1 MADIDIFSIQPH
13 QVSRDLRGYSVFF
26 YGGWKTGKTTI
37 ASKFPNALLLA
48 FEKGYNA
55 LAGVRPQPIN
65 SWAEFKKVLRQLK
78 DARAK
83 EMFETIIVDTAD
95 IAYDYCTKYICDNA
109 QRSDGGYGV
118 DSISDIPFGKGY
130 GMVEKEFDT
139 ALRSIVQMDYGLVII
154 SHETD
159 KTFTD
164 EAGNQYNKI
173 VPTLD
178 KRANNICARMCDIV
192 GYSRAVTDKDGNL
205 STKLF
210 MRGTPRYEAGSRFKY
225 TPDFIDFSYE
235 NLVNAIATA
244 IDKQAEEDGAQYF
257 TDTRKNAYED
267 TTKDLNFDELMKG
280 CNDLIKEMIGNNSD
294 EVFKE
299 FYQPRIV
306 QITDRYLGRGQKM
319 SQCSR
324 EQVEALSLI
333 YDDLLLLSK
342 ETKPE

>member
-83 EMFETIIVDTAD
+83 EMFETIIIDTAD

-324 EQVEALSLI
+324 EQVETLSLI

-342 ETKPE
+342 ETKSE

>member
-109 QRSDGGYGV
+109 QRSNGGYGV

-159 KTFTD
+159 KVFTD
-164 EAGNQYNKI
+164 ETGNQFNKI

-178 KRANNICARMCDIV
+178 KRANNICARM
-192 GYSRAVTDKDGNL
+192 
-205 STKLF
+205 
-210 MRGTPRYEAGSRFKY
+210 
-225 TPDFIDFSYE
+225 
-235 NLVNAIATA
+235 
-244 IDKQAEEDGAQYF
+244 
-257 TDTRKNAYED
+257 
-267 TTKDLNFDELMKG
+267 
-280 CNDLIKEMIGNNSD
+280 
-294 EVFKE
+294 
-299 FYQPRIV
+299 
-306 QITDRYLGRGQKM
+306 
-319 SQCSR
+319 
-324 EQVEALSLI
+324 
-333 YDDLLLLSK
+333 
-342 ETKPE
+342 

>member
-83 EMFETIIVDTAD
+83 EMFETIIIDTAD

-109 QRSDGGYGV
+109 VRSDGGYGV

-164 EAGNQYNKI
+164 EAGNQFNKI

-205 STKLF
+205 TTKLF

-225 TPDFIDFSYE
+225 TPDFIDFSYD

-267 TTKDLNFDELMKG
+267 TTKDLNFDELMKN
-280 CNDLIKEMIGNNSD
+280 CNDLIKSLIDNNS
-294 EVFKE
+294 EETFKE

-333 YDDLLLLSK
+333 FDDLTVLVNDNQ
-342 ETKPE
+342 

>member
-178 KRANNICARMCDIV
+178 KRANNIVARMADII
-192 GYSRAVTDKDGNL
+192 GYSRAVTDENGNNK
-205 STKLF
+205 TILF
-210 MRGTPRYEAGSRFKY
+210 MRGTQRYEAGSRFKY
-225 TPDFIDFSYE
+225 TPDYIEFTYD
-235 NLVNAIATA
+235 NLVNAIAEA
-244 IDKQAEEDGAQYF
+244 IDKQAQEDGNELY
-257 TDTRKNAYED
+257 TDERENAYKD
-267 TTKDLNFDELMKG
+267 TSSHLDFDELMDTFKG
-280 CNDLIKEMIGNNSD
+280 LIEKYSAD
-294 EVFKE
+294 EEKMAT
-299 FYQPRIV
+299 YYAPRIT
-306 QITDRYLGRGQKM
+306 QIIDKFLGKGKKVNEMNRD
-319 SQCSR
+319 
-324 EQVEALSLI
+324 QVEQLALI
-333 YDDLLLLSK
+333 VDDLKTL
-342 ETKPE
+342 